1 MKDLKITD
9 TKRVIDNNGEISY
22 VPIQDKESSNT
33 SVLKGDNTNLL
44 KKDTNYDKE
53 LSGGD
58 KAEVYSQAI
67 TEGAK
72 LVNKVLDIVKIR
84 EQTDSSL
91 KTMDKQ
97 IELVERTTE
106 SEIKKMLAETDS
118 WEKRF
123 SMVSKLLQDMTIT
136 VTTNKDLHPDVAK
149 ALVDAVKEAMTNM
162 SKRD

>member
-1 MKDLKITD
+1 MSDFKTTE
-9 TKRVIDNNGEISY
+9 TKRVINDAGEIIY
-22 VPIQDKESSNT
+22 VPIQNSESQINP
-33 SVLKGDNTNLL
+33 
-44 KKDTNYDKE
+44 KKDINDDTK
-53 LSGGD
+53 LSGVN
-58 KAEVYSQAI
+58 KAEVYSQAL

-72 LVNKVLDIVKIR
+72 VVNKILDIVKIR
-84 EQTDSSL
+84 EQTDASL

-149 ALVDAVKEAMTNM
+149 ALVNAVKEAMINM
-162 SKRD
+162 SKRE

>member
-1 MKDLKITD
+1 MSDSKITE
-9 TKRVIDNNGEISY
+9 TKRVINEAGEIVY
-22 VPIQDKESSNT
+22 VPVEKKESEGSNENK
-33 SVLKGDNTNLL
+33 LKDVDNKLSGDN
-44 KKDTNYDKE
+44 KE
-53 LSGGD
+53 AIS
-58 KAEVYSQAI
+58 KQAL

-72 LVNKVLDIVKIR
+72 IVNKVLDIVKIR
-84 EQTDSSL
+84 EQTDASL

-97 IELVERTTE
+97 IDLVERTTE

-149 ALVDAVKEAMTNM
+149 ALVDAVKEAMINIY
-162 SKRD
+162 KKE

>member
-1 MKDLKITD
+1 MSDFKTTE
-9 TKRVIDNNGEISY
+9 TKRVINDAGEIIY
-22 VPIQDKESSNT
+22 VPIPNNESQINP
-33 SVLKGDNTNLL
+33 
-44 KKDTNYDKE
+44 KKDINDDAK
-53 LSGGD
+53 LSGVN
-58 KAEVYSQAI
+58 KTEVYSQAL

-72 LVNKVLDIVKIR
+72 VVNKILDIVKIR
-84 EQTDSSL
+84 EQTDASL

-149 ALVDAVKEAMTNM
+149 ALVNAVKEAMINM
-162 SKRD
+162 SKRE

>member
-1 MKDLKITD
+1 MSDFKTTE
-9 TKRVIDNNGEISY
+9 TKRVINDAGEIIY
-22 VPIQDKESSNT
+22 VPIPNNESQINP
-33 SVLKGDNTNLL
+33 
-44 KKDTNYDKE
+44 KKDINDDAK
-53 LSGGD
+53 LSGVN
-58 KAEVYSQAI
+58 KTEVYGQAL

-72 LVNKVLDIVKIR
+72 VVNKILDIVKIR
-84 EQTDSSL
+84 EQTDASL

-149 ALVDAVKEAMTNM
+149 ALVNAVKEAMINM
-162 SKRD
+162 SKRE

>member
-1 MKDLKITD
+1 MSDSKITE
-9 TKRVIDNNGEISY
+9 TKRVINEAGEIVY
-22 VPIQDKESSNT
+22 VPVEKKESEGSNENK
-33 SVLKGDNTNLL
+33 LKDVDNKLSGDN
-44 KKDTNYDKE
+44 KE
-53 LSGGD
+53 AIS
-58 KAEVYSQAI
+58 KQAL

-72 LVNKVLDIVKIR
+72 IVNKVLDIVKIR
-84 EQTDSSL
+84 EQTDASL

-97 IELVERTTE
+97 IDLVERTTE

-149 ALVDAVKEAMTNM
+149 ALVDAVKEAMINM
-162 SKRD
+162 SKKE

>member
-1 MKDLKITD
+1 MKDLKITE
-9 TKRVIDNNGEISY
+9 TKREINEAGEITY
-22 VPIQDKESSNT
+22 IPVQNNENDEAKINDETDVKKINDNDKLS
-33 SVLKGDNTNLL
+33 GDN
-44 KKDTNYDKE
+44 KE
-53 LSGGD
+53 
-58 KAEVYSQAI
+58 VITTQAL

-72 LVNKVLDIVKIR
+72 IVNKVLDIVKIR
-84 EQTDSSL
+84 EQTDASL

-97 IELVERTTE
+97 IELVEKTTE

-149 ALVDAVKEAMTNM
+149 ALVDAVKEAMINM
-162 SKRD
+162 SKRE

>member
-1 MKDLKITD
+1 MSDFKTTE
-9 TKRVIDNNGEISY
+9 TKRVINDAGEIIY
-22 VPIQDKESSNT
+22 VPIQNNEIQINP
-33 SVLKGDNTNLL
+33 
-44 KKDTNYDKE
+44 KKDIHDDTK
-53 LSGGD
+53 LSGVN
-58 KAEVYSQAI
+58 KAEVYSQAL

-72 LVNKVLDIVKIR
+72 VVNKILDIVKIR
-84 EQTDSSL
+84 EQTDASL

-149 ALVDAVKEAMTNM
+149 ALVNAVKEAMINM
-162 SKRD
+162 SKRE